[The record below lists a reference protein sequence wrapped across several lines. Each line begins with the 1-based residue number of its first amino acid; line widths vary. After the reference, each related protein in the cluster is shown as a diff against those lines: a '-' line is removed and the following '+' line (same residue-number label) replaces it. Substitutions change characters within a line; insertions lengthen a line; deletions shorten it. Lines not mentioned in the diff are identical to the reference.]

1 MTAAGEGG
9 LRIFLVEDH
18 PDTREY
24 FTLYLE
30 SLGHTVEHA
39 DTITNALQ
47 RIPLSK
53 CEVLIS
59 DVGLKDGTGWD
70 LLIRLRESGQP
81 YPRYAIAMSGFG
93 RDIDKQRSAAAGFRH
108 HVVKPFDP
116 DRLENLLAE
125 AARERV
131 D

>member
-1 MTAAGEGG
+1 VTEAGAG

-18 PDTREY
+18 PDTMEY

-30 SLGHTVEHA
+30 SLGHTVEHT
-39 DTITNALQ
+39 DTIAEALQ
-47 RIPLSK
+47 RIPLSG
-53 CEVLIS
+53 CDVLIS

-70 LLIRLRESGQP
+70 LMSRLRDSGQP

-93 RDIDKQRSAAAGFRH
+93 RDADRRRSIAAGFRH

-116 DRLENLLAE
+116 DRLESLLAE
-125 AARERV
+125 AGRDRAT
-131 D
+131 